1 MKKIFWASNWVR
13 RSFCHFFKVASLV
26 SLDIVQ
32 DCSLGQCRTSNLNL
46 KKKKKKKKKKGCG
59 QNWGRN
65 FNVTE
70 HLLKLACFV

>member
-26 SLDIVQ
+26 SLDIVTE
-32 DCSLGQCRTSNLNL
+32 TS
-46 KKKKKKKKKKGCG
+46 KKKKKKKGCG